1 MAIDPEELEPKK
13 KSQDLTLIDLSS
25 WSIEELEERIV
36 DLKAEITRCQNIIKS
51 KQSSMAAADAVFKK

>member
-13 KSQDLTLIDLSS
+13 KSQDLAQVDLSS

-36 DLKAEITRCQNIIKS
+36 DLEAEIVRCRENIKA
-51 KQSSMAAADAVFKK
+51 KQSSIAAADAVFKK